1 MSSPSTSGKEMDLP
15 AAEMPTQVATGHRTS
30 VLGRTG
36 IGLLVVA
43 AVVLLFAVDSTWD
56 AGFVYA
62 VAGAA
67 IVAVALDEYARL
79 VRRTG
84 TDVSRPF
91 LVVCGVALF
100 LVQWAGWAW
109 PNLFPDPWVSGSVFL
124 GLILMGMLTG
134 RVLRA
139 EIEGAAQSVAVT
151 MAGLLYIPMLLG
163 FLTAIRIQ
171 WGVAGLVTA
180 LTVCKVGS
188 SGAYFAGKSLGRA
201 KLAPT
206 VSPNKTIAGAVGAI
220 VASVA
225 AACALSFS
233 PWAVMSARTALLYG
247 VAAAIV
253 AILGDLATSLL
264 KRQAGLKD
272 SARILPGMGG
282 MLDLVDDVLF
292 VAPVSYLFFL
302 CFCV

>member
-1 MSSPSTSGKEMDLP
+1 MSSPSSSGKELAPP
-15 AAEMPTQVATGHRTS
+15 AAETLVQVATGDRTS
-30 VLGRTG
+30 VLGRTR
-36 IGLLVVA
+36 IGLLVVGG
-43 AVVLLFAVDSTWD
+43 VVLLFVVDSTWD
-56 AGFVYA
+56 AGFIYA
-62 VAGAA
+62 AVGAA

-84 TDVSRPF
+84 TDVSRPL

-139 EIEGAAQSVAVT
+139 QIEGATQSVAVA
-151 MAGLLYIPMLLG
+151 MAGLLYIPVLLG
-163 FLTAIRIQ
+163 FLTAIRIE
-171 WGVAGLVTA
+171 WGMAGLVTVV
-180 LTVCKVGS
+180 TVCKIGS

-201 KLAPT
+201 KLAPA
-206 VSPNKTIAGAVGAI
+206 VSPNKTVAGAVGAV

-253 AILGDLATSLL
+253 AMLGDLAASLL
-264 KRQAGLKD
+264 KRQADLKD
-272 SARILPGMGG
+272 SARMLPGVGG
-282 MLDLVDDVLF
+282 MLDIVDDVLF
-292 VAPVSYLFFL
+292 LAPVSYLFFR